1 VSEQEGLIPRS
12 YRLPKSVVTYLDT
25 LPDKSDFVIKALE
38 SAIAEH
44 RLLNENGVIGRAKAI
59 EAVEGQISAI
69 EEDPTYRDATK
80 AMRVLSI
87 DEKSIQWLGA
97 LKEDRSRDDV
107 IAKKHAEVGWFY
119 PDGKVNKTVSFTVEA
134 FDRYHAMGLDYYE
147 RIVADF
153 KTRIQQ
159 LVDKREKLKAEI
171 LKNSP
176 A

>member
-1 VSEQEGLIPRS
+1 VSEEEGLIPRS
-12 YRLPKSVVTYLDT
+12 YRLPKSVVSYLDT

-44 RLLNENGVIGRAKAI
+44 RLLNENSVIGRAKAI
-59 EAVEGQISAI
+59 EAMEDQISAI

-80 AMRVLSI
+80 AMCVLSI

-97 LKEDRSRDDV
+97 RKEDRSRDIV
-107 IAKKHAEVGWFY
+107 IAKKHAEVGWY
-119 PDGKVNKTVSFTVEA
+119 LDRNNKSLSFTVEA
-134 FDRYHAMGLDYYE
+134 FDRYQAMGREYYA

-171 LKNSP
+171 LKSTHV
-176 A
+176 

>member
-1 VSEQEGLIPRS
+1 
-12 YRLPKSVVTYLDT
+12 
-25 LPDKSDFVIKALE
+25 
-38 SAIAEH
+38 
-44 RLLNENGVIGRAKAI
+44 
-59 EAVEGQISAI
+59 
-69 EEDPTYRDATK
+69 
-80 AMRVLSI
+80 MCVLSI

-97 LKEDRSRDDV
+97 RKEDRSRDIV
-107 IAKKHAEVGWFY
+107 IAKKHAEVGWLY
-119 PDGKVNKTVSFTVEA
+119 LDWRENKSLSFTVEA

-171 LKNSP
+171 LKSSQ